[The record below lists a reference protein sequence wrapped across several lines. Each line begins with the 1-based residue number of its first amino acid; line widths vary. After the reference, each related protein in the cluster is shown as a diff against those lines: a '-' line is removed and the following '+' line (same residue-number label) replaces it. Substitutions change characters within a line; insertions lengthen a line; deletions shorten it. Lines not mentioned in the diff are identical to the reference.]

1 MKVIR
6 FKKINQNGNRDKNC
20 TVVQNVMHVVLKE
33 GDRYCE
39 QNFQII
45 FTVDNL

>member
-1 MKVIR
+1 MKVKR
-6 FKKINQNGNRDKNC
+6 FKKLTKMEIGTRI
-20 TVVQNVMHVVLKE
+20 VVQNVMHVVLKE